1 MKKLR
6 GSTLVEVLVAM
17 TIISLVAGLSMV
29 IFFQVSGPASS
40 VDSLLKAQQHTS
52 EILDTVGTDWM
63 RRHKE
68 YWITNKATETHLW
81 IEPLQR
87 DMQRLTLE
95 VLDNQK
101 RVIYQRSRCYYIYD
115 KR

>member
-1 MKKLR
+1 MRGLK

-29 IFFQVSGPASS
+29 IFFQVSRPASS
-40 VDSLLKAQQHTS
+40 MRSLLEAQQHTS
-52 EILDTVGTDWM
+52 EILDTISTDWM

-68 YWITNKATETHLW
+68 FWITNEATETRLW
-81 IEPLQR
+81 MEPLQR

>member
-1 MKKLR
+1 MKRLK

-17 TIISLVAGLSMV
+17 TIISLVAGLSMI

-40 VDSLLKAQQHTS
+40 VGSLLEAQQHTS
-52 EILDTVGTDWM
+52 EILDTVSAGWM
-63 RRHKE
+63 RNHEE
-68 YWITNKATETHLW
+68 YWITSDATETHLW
-81 IEPLQR
+81 MEPLQR